1 VSSDIVMP
9 DRYACQK
16 WVNAMK
22 MRWDGPTGTIW
33 DKTANFNKAISNS
46 KSRIEQ
52 NAQFKLIEENAKWID
67 SRSEDNTY
75 SLNIKKF
82 KIAQNAIEEAAKSLS
97 LFQNI
102 RIHCS
107 SASL

>member
-1 VSSDIVMP
+1 L
-9 DRYACQK
+9 R
-16 WVNAMK
+16 
-22 MRWDGPTGTIW
+22 
-33 DKTANFNKAISNS
+33 
-46 KSRIEQ
+46 
-52 NAQFKLIEENAKWID
+52 ENAKWID

-107 SASL
+107 SFLAL

>member
-1 VSSDIVMP
+1 MP
-9 DRYACQK
+9 TQK
-16 WVNAMK
+16 WVNVMWR
-22 MRWDGPTGTIW
+22 MRCHGKLTQPSMLW

-52 NAQFKLIEENAKWID
+52 NAQFKLIENAKWID

-82 KIAQNAIEEAAKSLS
+82 K
-97 LFQNI
+97 
-102 RIHCS
+102 
-107 SASL
+107 